1 MGVQGNSPGKRER
14 SRSDEE
20 NGGADFPKVHSLL
33 TGGELSLRE
42 RLRFI
47 WPSNVFAGYLLAEHC
62 SDRT

>member
-33 TGGELSLRE
+33 TGGELSIRSGLDLSGPVTYSRG
-42 RLRFI
+42 I
-47 WPSNVFAGYLLAEHC
+47 S
-62 SDRT
+62 